1 MKNITIIFKPTDLC
15 NSKCVYCSAYNSQ
28 TPNRIMTFDALEK
41 MFYRI
46 EEWANESSQLED
58 IKIIWHG
65 GEPTL
70 MPLEFFYKAIELEE
84 NIQKKTNLPI
94 QNLIQSNLL
103 NLNPEI
109 LEMLK
114 TLLSDG
120 NKEMGRIGTSYD
132 PFPGIRVAK
141 KGDYNASWEKSIAKL
156 KAHGFPFGILFVVH
170 KKALINFE
178 QTIDVF
184 ANRFSGI
191 GIRFNPL
198 YHEGRAQRGDACQNL
213 YITSRE
219 WGQFL
224 IRLYHAW
231 ESLDKKPQWV
241 PLKEFDDYHFQG
253 KFKLSCDS
261 SGQCAST
268 HLGIDTDGSIYSCG
282 RGIDRKYEKY
292 GDIYKNSFKDIIL
305 NPGRQKMLNRTTY
318 LYHTFCQGCQWWN
331 YCHGGCPMDA
341 AIYFNDIYQ
350 KTNFC
355 ASKKMFFNS
364 IYREPRN
371 G

>member
-15 NSKCVYCSAYNSQ
+15 NAKCVYCSAFN
-28 TPNRIMTFDALEK
+28 PLIPGRIMSIETLER
-41 MFYRI
+41 MFIRI
-46 EEWANESSQLED
+46 EEWAGESRQLED

-70 MPLEFFYKAIELEE
+70 MPLDFFYRAIELEDG
-84 NIQKKTNLPI
+84 IRKRTRLPI

-103 NLNPEI
+103 NLNSEN
-109 LEMLK
+109 LK
-114 TLLSDG
+114 MFKKLLRDENG
-120 NKEMGRIGTSYD
+120 EMGRIGTSYD
-132 PFPGIRVAK
+132 PFPGIRMAK
-141 KGDYNASWEKSIAKL
+141 NGDYNSIWEKSISRL
-156 KAHGFPFGILFVVH
+156 KEEGFPFGILFVVH
-170 KKALINFE
+170 KRALGDFDFVK
-178 QTIDVF
+178 DVF

-198 YHEGRAQRGDACQNL
+198 YREGRARKGDLCRDL
-213 YITSRE
+213 YITPAE

-224 IRLYHAW
+224 IKLYREW
-231 ESLDKKPQWV
+231 EFLEKKPQWV
-241 PLKEFDDYHFQG
+241 PLKEFDDYHFLG
-253 KFKLSCDS
+253 HFRLSCDA

-292 GDIYKNSFKDIIL
+292 GDIYHNSFKDIIL
-305 NPGRQKMLNRTTY
+305 NPGRQKMLNRTTF
-318 LYHTFCQGCQWWN
+318 LNNTFCRNCQWWN

-341 AIYFNDIYQ
+341 AIYHNNIYQ

-355 ASKKMFFNS
+355 TSRRIFFNT

-371 G
+371 A